1 MKRYLS
7 YILRHYFN
15 WLPDRTFIKLLYKFE
30 MGESLNLDAPQTFQE
45 KIQYLKLHNRKPEF
59 TTMVDK
65 FAVKEYVSNIIGDE
79 YIIPTIAV
87 WNSFDEIDFDYLPD
101 KFVLKTT
108 HGGGSCGVIICNDKT
123 SFNKKEAKH
132 KLEKSLKSDI
142 SKTLREWPYKNVP
155 HRIIAEKLINLPDN
169 IKELNDYK
177 FFCFNGEPKFFKIDF
192 GRFSDHHANY
202 YDLEWNLLPFG
213 EADFPPLPE
222 YKFLPPPNFNK
233 MIEIVHK
240 LSKDKK
246 FIRVDLYNVCGRIYF
261 SELTFFPASG
271 LGKFSIREWERK
283 IGNLLDI

>member
-1 MKRYLS
+1 
-7 YILRHYFN
+7 
-15 WLPDRTFIKLLYKFE
+15 